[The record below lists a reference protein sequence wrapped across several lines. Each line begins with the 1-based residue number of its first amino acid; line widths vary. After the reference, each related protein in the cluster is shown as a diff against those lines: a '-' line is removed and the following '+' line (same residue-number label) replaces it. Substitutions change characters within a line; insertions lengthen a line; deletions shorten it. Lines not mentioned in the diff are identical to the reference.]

1 MTVMVRK
8 LPNPT
13 DKHVGSRVRMRRQAL
28 GKSQTWLADA
38 VDLTFQQIQKYEK
51 GTNRIGSSRLQQF
64 ANLLDVPISYF
75 FEGAPGASSRG
86 KASAEGPSTTYL
98 SKFISSEDGL
108 TLIKAFMQIKD
119 KKLRRGIANLVEQ
132 IADGAE
138 D

>member
-1 MTVMVRK
+1 MIVMAGR

-13 DKHVGSRVRMRRQAL
+13 DKHVGSRVRMRRRAL

-38 VDLTFQQIQKYEK
+38 VDLTFQQIQKYEN
-51 GTNRIGSSRLQQF
+51 GTNRMGSSRLQQF
-64 ANLLDVPISYF
+64 ANLLNVPISYF
-75 FEGAPGASSRG
+75 FEGAPVASLRG
-86 KASAEGPSTTYL
+86 KASAEGPSTAYL

-119 KKLRRGIANLVEQ
+119 KKLKRGIARLVKQ
-132 IADGAE
+132 IADGSG

>member
-1 MTVMVRK
+1 MVRK

-13 DKHVGSRVRMRRQAL
+13 DKHVGSRVRVRRQAL

-64 ANLLDVPISYF
+64 ASLLDVPISYF

-86 KASAEGPSTTYL
+86 DASAKCPSTAYL

-108 TLIKAFMQIKD
+108 TLVKAFMQIRD
-119 KKLRRGIANLVEQ
+119 KKLRRSIANLVDR
-132 IADGAE
+132 IADRQE